1 MGNESSISGKEI
13 GIMRIKKND
22 LFIGIYIMC
31 AILFF
36 IISIPSGLLD
46 VLLAF
51 NIAIAFIILFNAL
64 YAKEVLD
71 MASFPTILL
80 FTTLFRISL
89 NVSSTK
95 LILTNGDA
103 GKVVETFGE
112 FVGGGTLVIGII
124 IFIILIIVQFV
135 VINKGSERVAEVTA
149 RFTLD
154 AMAGKQMAIDSD
166 LNTGAITDK
175 EAAERRK
182 KLQQENSFFGSM
194 DGATKYVKGDATA
207 GLIITGIN
215 LVGGIIMGMMYGGLS
230 INEALQKYTILTI
243 GDGLCSQI
251 PSLLIS
257 LSTGILVTKSSSEG
271 ELGDEMVGQ
280 LFSIDRVL
288 LMVGVALAALGILTP
303 LPIYIFVPFG
313 LVLVILS
320 QKVKAKAGE
329 AKIEEEVEKEE
340 TEAQEIRKPENVVS
354 LLNVDPIELEFGYG
368 IIPLADVNQGGDLL
382 DRVVMI
388 RRQIALELGAVVP
401 IIRLR
406 DNIQLNP
413 NQYIIKIK
421 GIQVSEGEILFDHY
435 MAMNP
440 GYVEEEITGIPTFEP
455 SFHLP
460 AIWITEG
467 QRERAESLGYT
478 VVDPPSIIATHLTEV
493 IRQHIAELLT
503 RQDVQNLI
511 NNIKDNNSALVD
523 ELVPKLLSIGEIQK
537 VLQNLL
543 SEGISIRDLVTI
555 FETLA
560 DHASVTRDTDIL
572 TEYVRQSLKRAISGK
587 YFSPNEV
594 TNVITLDPAVEQ
606 EIMGAVKNTEQGSY
620 LALDPERVK
629 KIIGS
634 LTEQLKKLEDMGR
647 NPIVITSPIVRLYF
661 KKLASDY
668 FKDIIVISYNEVES
682 NVELQSVGM
691 VTA

>member
-1 MGNESSISGKEI
+1 MK
-13 GIMRIKKND
+13 IKKND
-22 LFIGIYIMC
+22 LFIGIYLL
-31 AILFF
+31 AAVLFF
-36 IISIPSGLLD
+36 IISIPSWLLD
-46 VLLAF
+46 ILLAI
-51 NIAIAFIILFNAL
+51 NILVAMVVLFNSL
-64 YAKEVLD
+64 FAKEVLD
-71 MASFPTILL
+71 MASFPTMLL
-80 FTTLFRISL
+80 FTTIFRISL

-95 LILTNGDA
+95 LILKNGDA
-103 GKVVETFGE
+103 GKVVDTFGK
-112 FVGGGTLVIGII
+112 FVGGGNLVIGNI
-124 IFIILIIVQFV
+124 IFIILIIVQFI

-215 LVGGIIMGMMYGGLS
+215 LVGGIVMGMVYGGLS
-230 INEALQKYTILTI
+230 INDALSKYTILTI
-243 GDGLCSQI
+243 GDGLSSQI

-257 LSTGILVTKSSSEG
+257 LATGILVTKASSDG
-271 ELGDEMVGQ
+271 ELGDEIVGQ
-280 LFSIDRVL
+280 LFSMDRVL
-288 LMVGVALAALGILTP
+288 IMVGAALSVLGILTP
-303 LPIYIFVPFG
+303 LPWYIFVPLGAALIFYG
-313 LVLVILS
+313 RKLGT
-320 QKVKAKAGE
+320 KAGE
-329 AKIEEEVEKEE
+329 AKIEESAEQEE
-340 TEAQEIRKPENVVS
+340 NEAQEIRKPENVVS

-413 NQYIIKIK
+413 NQYVIKIK

-460 AIWITEG
+460 AIWITES

-511 NNIKDNNSALVD
+511 NNIKDNNSTLID
-523 ELVPKLLSIGEIQK
+523 ELVPKLMGIGEIQK

-543 SEGISIRDLVTI
+543 EEGISIRDLVTI
-555 FETLA
+555 LETLA
-560 DHASVTRDTDIL
+560 DHAAVTRDPDIL
-572 TEYVRQSLKRAISGK
+572 TEYARQGLKRAISSK
-587 YFSPNEV
+587 YFTVGEV
-594 TNVITLDPAVEQ
+594 TNVVTVDPAIEQ
-606 EIMGAVKNTEQGSY
+606 EIMNSVKNTEQGSY
-620 LALDPERVK
+620 LSLDPERSK
-629 KIIGS
+629 KIVEALGN
-634 LTEQLKKLEDMGR
+634 ELKKLEDMGK
-647 NPIVITSPIVRLYF
+647 NPIVITSPIVRMYF
-661 KKLASDY
+661 RNLAKDY
-668 FKDIIVISYNEVES
+668 YKDIIVISYNEVES

>member
-1 MGNESSISGKEI
+1 MK
-13 GIMRIKKND
+13 IKKND
-22 LFIGIYIMC
+22 LFIGIYLL
-31 AILFF
+31 AAVLFF
-36 IISIPSGLLD
+36 IISIPSWLLD
-46 VLLAF
+46 ILLAI
-51 NIAIAFIILFNAL
+51 NILVAMVVLFNSL
-64 YAKEVLD
+64 FAKEVLD
-71 MASFPTILL
+71 MASFPTMLL
-80 FTTLFRISL
+80 FTTIFRISL

-95 LILTNGDA
+95 LILKNGDA
-103 GKVVETFGE
+103 GKVVDTFGK
-112 FVGGGTLVIGII
+112 FVGGGNLVIGII
-124 IFIILIIVQFV
+124 IFIILIIVQFI

-215 LVGGIIMGMMYGGLS
+215 LVGGIVMGMVYGGLS
-230 INEALQKYTILTI
+230 INDALSKYTILTI
-243 GDGLCSQI
+243 GDGLSSQI

-257 LSTGILVTKSSSEG
+257 LATGILVTKASSDG
-271 ELGDEMVGQ
+271 ELGDEIVGQ
-280 LFSIDRVL
+280 LFSMDRVL
-288 LMVGVALAALGILTP
+288 IMVGAALSVLGILTP
-303 LPIYIFVPFG
+303 LPWYIFVPLGAALIFYG
-313 LVLVILS
+313 RKLGT
-320 QKVKAKAGE
+320 KAGE
-329 AKIEEEVEKEE
+329 AKIEESAEQEE
-340 TEAQEIRKPENVVS
+340 NEAQEIRKPENVVS

-368 IIPLADVNQGGDLL
+368 IITLADVNQGGDLL

-413 NQYIIKIK
+413 NQYVIKIK

-460 AIWITEG
+460 AIWITES

-511 NNIKDNNSALVD
+511 NNIKDNNSTLID
-523 ELVPKLLSIGEIQK
+523 ELVPKLMGIGEIQK

-543 SEGISIRDLVTI
+543 EEGISIRDLVTI
-555 FETLA
+555 LETLA
-560 DHASVTRDTDIL
+560 DHAAVTRDPDIL
-572 TEYVRQSLKRAISGK
+572 TEYARQGLKRAISSK
-587 YFSPNEV
+587 YFTVGEV
-594 TNVITLDPAVEQ
+594 TNVVTVDPAIEQ
-606 EIMGAVKNTEQGSY
+606 EIMNSVKNTEQGSY
-620 LALDPERVK
+620 LSLDPERSK
-629 KIIGS
+629 KIVEALGN
-634 LTEQLKKLEDMGR
+634 ELKKLEDMGK
-647 NPIVITSPIVRLYF
+647 NPIVITSPIVRMYF
-661 KKLASDY
+661 RNLAKDY
-668 FKDIIVISYNEVES
+668 YKDIIVISYNEVES

>member
-1 MGNESSISGKEI
+1 M
-13 GIMRIKKND
+13 KKSD
-22 LFIGIYIMC
+22 LFVGLYILA
-31 AILFF
+31 AIVFL
-36 IISIPSGLLD
+36 IISVPSVLLD

-51 NIAIAFIILFNAL
+51 NMAVALVILFMAL
-64 YAKEVLD
+64 FSKEPLD
-71 MASFPTILL
+71 MQAFPTILL
-80 FTTLFRISL
+80 FTTIFRISL

-95 LILTNGDA
+95 LILGTGDP
-103 GKVVETFGE
+103 GNVVRVFGE
-112 FVGGGTLVIGII
+112 FVGGNDLVIGII
-124 IFIILIIVQFV
+124 VFLILILVQFL
-135 VINKGSERVAEVTA
+135 VINKGTERVAEVTA

-154 AMAGKQMAIDSD
+154 AMPGKQMAIDAD

-175 EAAERRK
+175 EAIARREK
-182 KLQQENSFFGSM
+182 IQQESSFFGAM

-207 GLIITGIN
+207 GLIITVIN
-215 LVGGIIMGMMYGGLS
+215 IVGGVIMGVMRKGMNINDALS
-230 INEALQKYTILTI
+230 TYTILTI
-243 GDGLCSQI
+243 GDGLVSQI

-257 LSTGILVTKSSSEG
+257 LSTGIIITKATKDKDLSQELVE
-271 ELGDEMVGQ
+271 ELFSMPKAFFMVGGAMIF
-280 LFSIDRVL
+280 L
-288 LMVGVALAALGILTP
+288 GVVTP
-303 LPIYIFVPFG
+303 LPWYIFIPFG
-313 LVLVILS
+313 ILLIVWGNI
-320 QKVKAKAGE
+320 QKRRQAVSSIEQE
-329 AKIEEEVEKEE
+329 ADAADEE
-340 TEAQEIRKPENVVS
+340 ANEIRKPENVTS
-354 LLNVDPIELEFGYG
+354 LLQVDPIELEFGYG

-388 RRQIALELGAVVP
+388 RRQIAIELGTVVP

-493 IRQHIAELLT
+493 VRSHIAELLT
-503 RQDVQNLI
+503 RQDTQNLI
-511 NNIKDNNSALVD
+511 NNLKENNPTLVE
-523 ELVPKLLSIGEIQK
+523 ELVPKLMNVGEIQK

-543 SEGISIRDLVTI
+543 EEGISIRDLLTI

-560 DHASVTRDTDIL
+560 DHAATTHDPDIL
-572 TEYVRQSLKRAISGK
+572 TEYARQSLKRAISNK
-587 YFSPNEV
+587 YFSGNETTSV
-594 TNVITLDPAVEQ
+594 VTLDPTVEQ
-606 EIMGAVKNTEQGSY
+606 EIMGAVKQTEQGAY
-620 LALDPERVK
+620 LTLAPDRTQKIVNSVK
-629 KIIGS
+629 Q
-634 LTEQLKKLEDMGR
+634 EVEKLENMGKS
-647 NPIVITSPIVRLYF
+647 PIIITSPIVRIYF
-661 KKLASDY
+661 KKLINDY
-668 FKDIIVISYNEVES
+668 VKDLTVVSYNEIES
-682 NVELQSVGM
+682 SVELQSVGM